1 MKALISILALALLL
15 TGCAS
20 LEEAYHLDREFG
32 RASQASFD
40 KMITY
45 PDHRYV
51 DQIPEGMEG
60 IHAEGMMKG
69 YDELYRVK
77 PATEHIIRLGL

>member
-32 RASQASFD
+32 QASQASFN
-40 KMITY
+40 KMVTY
-45 PDHRYV
+45 PDHRYA

-60 IHAEGMMKG
+60 IQAEGMMKV
-69 YDELYRVK
+69 YDDRYRMK
-77 PATEHIIRLGL
+77 PVTDQIIRLGL